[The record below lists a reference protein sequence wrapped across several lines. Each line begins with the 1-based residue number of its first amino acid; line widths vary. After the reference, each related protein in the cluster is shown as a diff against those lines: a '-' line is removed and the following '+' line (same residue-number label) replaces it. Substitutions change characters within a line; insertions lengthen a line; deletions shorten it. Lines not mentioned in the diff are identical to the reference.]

1 MSEAFMNGTD
11 APKLLVVAGMDRL
24 DKDMTIAQMRGQLQ
38 LKIAYGCGH
47 TIQEDDPLKFAGYLA
62 EVRFRDTVWVWVWVW
77 VGGCFL

>member
-1 MSEAFMNGTD
+1 MNGTD

-62 EVRFRDTVWVWVWVW
+62 EVRFAR
-77 VGGCFL
+77 